1 MGGTIVFWLGLT
13 VSICIGCVYF
23 RDLGDVVQM
32 IIKVKRANMIRFI
45 RNENQFLAV
54 GLGGGVVMSL
64 AHFIVGAGPAWAFW
78 LALVVIAIL
87 YGFPWVWVHLGL
99 RNQLSTAKYYSIE
112 NAKALVSPASPVVVI
127 ENDGVAR
134 AHPDAQIMRPHLA
147 GNAEGLKGENVV
159 MTYCAVANL
168 GLGYAPEIGGRNLD
182 LEVMAQHGNN
192 LILRD
197 NDTREPIQ
205 HIYGRLE
212 RDGEG
217 GPGMKPWPTFRMTF
231 HGFEKAYPDGQ
242 VFLNKPSSNPL
253 LRVLDMV
260 LETIFSSGIAKQHNE
275 AAPVMDNMSHFDD
288 RLPNKTYVWGVN
300 SGEDAVCFTQSFVIE
315 QGNLVNSSVGG
326 RAIVVA
332 WDPIYESLGVYYNDG
347 DAPVAQ
353 IDFFGNSDQGKLP
366 RVESLKAGLFWHVWV
381 EFFPETHINR
391 TVQVS
396 GAAT

>member
-1 MGGTIVFWLGLT
+1 LGLI
-13 VSICIGCVYF
+13 VSISVGFVYF

-32 IIKVKRANMIRFI
+32 LLKVKRANMVRFI
-45 RNENQFLAV
+45 RHEYQFLAI
-54 GLGGGVVMSL
+54 GLGGGVVMAL
-64 AHFIVGAGPAWAFW
+64 AHFAFDAGPAWVFW
-78 LALVVIAIL
+78 LVLAAIPVL

-112 NAKALVSPASPVVVI
+112 DAKSHVSPASPVIVI

-147 GNAEGLKGENVV
+147 GSVDGLKGENVV

-168 GLGYAPEIGGRNLD
+168 GLGYTPEIGGRELD

-197 NDTREPIQ
+197 NNTREPIQ

-212 RDGEG
+212 RDGKT
-217 GPGMKPWPTFRMTF
+217 GPGMKPWPTYRMTF
-231 HGFEKAYPDGQ
+231 RGFEKAYPDGQ
-242 VFLNKPSSNPL
+242 VYLNKPSRNPF

-300 SGEDAVCFTQSFVIE
+300 SGKDAVCFTQDFVVE
-315 QGNLVNSSVGG
+315 HGNLVNSSVDG
-326 RAIVVA
+326 RAIVVV
-332 WDPIYESLGVYYNDG
+332 WDPIYESLGVYYNDSG
-347 DAPVAQ
+347 APVAN
-353 IDFFGNSDQGKLP
+353 IDFFGNTEQGKLP

-381 EFFPETHINR
+381 EFFPQTDINR
-391 TVQVS
+391 TV
-396 GAAT
+396 

>member
-1 MGGTIVFWLGLT
+1 LGLI
-13 VSICIGCVYF
+13 VSISVGFVYF

-32 IIKVKRANMIRFI
+32 LLKVKRANMVRFI
-45 RNENQFLAV
+45 RHEYQFLAI
-54 GLGGGVVMSL
+54 GLGGGVVMTL
-64 AHFIVGAGPAWAFW
+64 AHFAFDAGPAWVFW
-78 LALVVIAIL
+78 LVLAAIPVL

-112 NAKALVSPASPVVVI
+112 DAKSHVSPASPVIVI

-147 GNAEGLKGENVV
+147 GSVDGLKGENVV

-168 GLGYAPEIGGRNLD
+168 GLGYTPEIDGRELD

-197 NDTREPIQ
+197 NNTREPIQ

-212 RDGEG
+212 RDGKT
-217 GPGMKPWPTFRMTF
+217 GPGMKPWPTYRMTF
-231 HGFEKAYPDGQ
+231 RGFEKAYPDGQ
-242 VFLNKPSSNPL
+242 VYLNKPSRNPF

-300 SGEDAVCFTQSFVIE
+300 SGKDAVCFTQDFVVE
-315 QGNLVNSSVGG
+315 RGNLVNSSVDG

-332 WDPIYESLGVYYNDG
+332 WDPIYESLGVYYNDSG
-347 DAPVAQ
+347 APVAN
-353 IDFFGNSDQGKLP
+353 IDFFGNTEQGKLP

-381 EFFPETHINR
+381 EFFPQTDINR
-391 TVQVS
+391 TV
-396 GAAT
+396 

>member
-1 MGGTIVFWLGLT
+1 LGLI
-13 VSICIGCVYF
+13 VSISVGFVYF

-32 IIKVKRANMIRFI
+32 LLKVKRANMVRFI
-45 RNENQFLAV
+45 RHEYQFLAI
-54 GLGGGVVMSL
+54 GLGGGVVMAL
-64 AHFIVGAGPAWAFW
+64 AHFAFDAGPAWVFW
-78 LALVVIAIL
+78 LVLAAIPVL

-112 NAKALVSPASPVVVI
+112 DAKSHVSPASPVIVI

-147 GNAEGLKGENVV
+147 GSVDGLKGENVV

-168 GLGYAPEIGGRNLD
+168 GLGYTPEIDGRELD

-197 NDTREPIQ
+197 NNTREPIQ

-212 RDGEG
+212 RDGKT
-217 GPGMKPWPTFRMTF
+217 GPGMKPWPTYRMTF
-231 HGFEKAYPDGQ
+231 RGFEKAYPDGQ
-242 VFLNKPSSNPL
+242 VYLNKPSRNPF

-300 SGEDAVCFTQSFVIE
+300 SGKDAVCFTQDFVVE
-315 QGNLVNSSVGG
+315 RGNLVNSSVDG

-332 WDPIYESLGVYYNDG
+332 WDPIYESLGVYYNDSG
-347 DAPVAQ
+347 APVAN
-353 IDFFGNSDQGKLP
+353 IDFFGNTEQGKLP

-381 EFFPETHINR
+381 EFFPQTDINR
-391 TVQVS
+391 TV
-396 GAAT
+396 